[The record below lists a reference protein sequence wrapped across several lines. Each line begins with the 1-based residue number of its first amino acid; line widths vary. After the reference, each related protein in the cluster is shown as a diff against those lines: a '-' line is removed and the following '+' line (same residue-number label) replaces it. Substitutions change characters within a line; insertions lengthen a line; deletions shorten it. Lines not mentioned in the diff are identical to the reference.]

1 MYDQTLRALGGALDL
16 RDNET
21 AGHSQRVTR
30 YSLEIG
36 QAMNCNEEEL
46 GELALGASLHDIG
59 KIGIPDAIL
68 LKPGKLNPEETEIM
82 RRHVNISHDLV
93 SQHLFLSHAAQIVLT
108 HHEFYDGSGYPQG
121 LIATE
126 IPLGARIFAVAD
138 TLDAM
143 TSDRPYRAALPFR
156 MAREEIRRCS
166 GSQFDPDVVQAFR
179 RIPEEVWSR
188 IRAESDLETYS
199 HRIKSCFT
207 TP

>member
-1 MYDQTLRALGGALDL
+1 M
-16 RDNET
+16 
-21 AGHSQRVTR
+21 
-30 YSLEIG
+30 
-36 QAMNCNEEEL
+36 
-46 GELALGASLHDIG
+46 
-59 KIGIPDAIL
+59 
-68 LKPGKLNPEETEIM
+68 
-82 RRHVNISHDLV
+82 
-93 SQHLFLSHAAQIVLT
+93 LT

-121 LIATE
+121 LIGAE

-143 TSDRPYRAALPFR
+143 TSDRPYRDALPFR